1 MEKEEE
7 IPKKNYTVSFNR
19 KLSVVEKLK
28 IIKCT
33 EERSI
38 HAASNYY
45 RVSKSKV
52 RYKIKEKVELM
63 QVA

>member
-45 RVSKSKV
+45 RVSKSTV
-52 RYKIKEKVELM
+52 RY
-63 QVA
+63 